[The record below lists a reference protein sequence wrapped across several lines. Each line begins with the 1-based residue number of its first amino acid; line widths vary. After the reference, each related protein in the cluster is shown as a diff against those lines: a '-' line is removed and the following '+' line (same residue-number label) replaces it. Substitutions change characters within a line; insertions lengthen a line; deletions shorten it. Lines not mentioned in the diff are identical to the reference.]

1 MKILVV
7 VPDSSMGGITS
18 SAVNF
23 CNELTERGN
32 QVFLLDMSGE
42 LLCAE
47 RLSPEIVC
55 GSLDGRSRYWN
66 LQGKDLK
73 NAGGLKKIKLLLLG
87 SLKKATIKSGLWFK
101 LIFKK
106 YRQFGEF
113 DVAAAFRQCDPCYS
127 FVLQKVS
134 AKKKISFVHGELKY
148 MGDISSWKKHMTLF
162 DKVAYVSNAVREE
175 FTAAYPELQKNAC
188 TIYNMFNKEQILKMA
203 QEKNPFDFDKTVKN
217 IVTVARIDNA
227 FKRINLLP
235 EICSILKEKTPK
247 KFHWYV
253 VGDGPDRDEVQQK
266 IDELQVGDVLS
277 LCGASSNPYAI
288 LKDAD
293 FSALISKS
301 EAYPMTVIESLI
313 LKKAVL
319 VTHFPSAKEMVE
331 DGKLGLISDFSVE
344 DIAEK
349 ALKMINDDSVL
360 ASCEAHLAQY
370 EFSNDIA
377 YQQFL
382 ESKED

>member
-1 MKILVV
+1 
-7 VPDSSMGGITS
+7 
-18 SAVNF
+18 
-23 CNELTERGN
+23 
-32 QVFLLDMSGE
+32 
-42 LLCAE
+42 
-47 RLSPEIVC
+47 
-55 GSLDGRSRYWN
+55 
-66 LQGKDLK
+66 
-73 NAGGLKKIKLLLLG
+73 
-87 SLKKATIKSGLWFK
+87 
-101 LIFKK
+101 
-106 YRQFGEF
+106 
-113 DVAAAFRQCDPCYS
+113 
-127 FVLQKVS
+127 
-134 AKKKISFVHGELKY
+134 

-162 DKVAYVSNAVREE
+162 DKIAYVSNAVKEE

-203 QEKNPFDFDKTVKN
+203 QDKNPFDFDKTAKN
-217 IVTVARIDNA
+217 IVTIARIDNA

-235 EICSILKEKTPK
+235 EICSILKEKTSQ

-253 VGDGPDRDEVQQK
+253 VGDGPEKNEVQQK
-266 IDELQVGDVLS
+266 IDELGVGDVLS

-319 VTHFPSAKEMVE
+319 VTNFPSAKEMVE
-331 DGKLGLISDFSVE
+331 DGKYGLISDFSKE

-349 ALKMINDDSVL
+349 ALKMINDEAFF
-360 ASCEAHLAQY
+360 ASCETHLAQY

-382 ESKED
+382 KSKGD